1 MLKWLKVH
9 RFRHVKP
16 GTELAFNERFNVL
29 LGRNGTGKTT
39 LLDLISMVVRSD
51 FSTLR
56 EEAFDLEFELQAE
69 PRSPVRVRVANQLV
83 VGDDP
88 SASAPMSPGSRSTSP
103 EYSPR
108 LSAKLTLDGLDPAE
122 GFEAEIEHSSRRWRA
137 GDSEWRHGNAIDVF
151 RPGVLSDISR
161 GFDRARRDEREASEA
176 LFVLAWRGKSAFRF
190 DESLG
195 TFESITRSGPRYPER
210 SPNAPRIQAN
220 IHFASSR
227 AGEAGAK
234 LINSNFMPMASDIAE
249 PNPGQASVLVSLDTS
264 RLRKFAITAG
274 LRDMTM
280 SVSVEGS
287 YTDNEGLWWKF
298 GNLEFLFTEPGGS
311 TSSHHALSYG
321 QKRLLAFLY
330 HLDANHYYVIADELV
345 NGMHHDWIR
354 FCLDEF
360 SDADFGVQSF
370 LTSQNPLLLDY
381 IPIGSVEE
389 ARRSFIQC
397 RTELIDG
404 HSRFVWSN
412 LSDDDARD
420 LFADHQVGI
429 QHLGELLRVR
439 GLW

>member
-51 FSTLR
+51 FSGLR
-56 EEAFDLEFELQAE
+56 EEEFDLEFELQHEEGTIRVGVANALAADDGAN
-69 PRSPVRVRVANQLV
+69 SSGARVRE
-83 VGDDP
+83 GRRP
-88 SASAPMSPGSRSTSP
+88 SP
-103 EYSPR
+103 EYSAH
-108 LSAKLTLDGLDPAE
+108 LFATLTLLHLDPPE
-122 GFEAEIEHSSRRWRA
+122 SFEIEVEHSTRRWRS
-137 GDSEWRHGNAIDVF
+137 GTGGWRTGGPTDIF
-151 RPGVLSDISR
+151 RPGVFSALTR
-161 GFDRARRDEREASEA
+161 GLNYARRGEREAME
-176 LFVLAWRGKSAFRF
+176 VLIDSYLQGRSAFRF

-195 TFESITRSGPRYPER
+195 AYDSIIRAAHRDHDRPAEDSRVRAEV
-210 SPNAPRIQAN
+210 
-220 IHFASSR
+220 HFKSVRDGVETSKIAS
-227 AGEAGAK
+227 
-234 LINSNFMPMASDIAE
+234 SNFMPMVDGIAE
-249 PNPGQASVLVSLDTS
+249 PEHGQTSATVSLDAS
-264 RLRKFAITAG
+264 RLRKFPDAVG
-274 LRDMTM
+274 LREITM

-287 YTDNEGLWWKF
+287 YSDELGLWWQF
-298 GNLEFLFTEPGGS
+298 SGLDFLFTEPGGS
-311 TSSHHALSYG
+311 SFSHHALSYG

-330 HLDANHYYVIADELV
+330 YLDANHRYVIADELV

-354 FCLDEF
+354 FCLDEM
-360 SDADFGVQSF
+360 SGLDLAAQAF

-381 IPIGSVEE
+381 IPIGSAEE
-389 ARRSFIQC
+389 AQRSFIQC
-397 RTELIDG
+397 RSEVIDG

-412 LSDDDARD
+412 LSADDARE